1 MGAPSSDT
9 LAETSRESSGE
20 RMTGAT
26 KGFRPGIPRIQVD
39 IDGDGRHQHNF
50 VG

>member
-1 MGAPSSDT
+1 MGAPSSDS
-9 LAETSRESSGE
+9 LSETSCESSGE

-26 KGFRPGIPRIQVD
+26 KSFRPGIPRIQVD